1 MRPFTMIFGI
11 ITVLLMSAFIPNNA
25 PITYNDTLTENE
37 KAGLVKMREEEKLAF
52 EVYTF
57 LDAKWD
63 HQVFKNIK
71 QSEARHGELVKGLI
85 DQFGIKDPYI
95 AANGQ
100 YANAEM
106 QKLYQ
111 ELTTK
116 GSQSLKDAFIVGA
129 IIEDMDIADLDILMA
144 ATTNKD
150 LLGVYDN
157 LNRGSRNHIRAF
169 SRQLGNMDV
178 VYTPTY
184 IHKDRYTAI
193 INGDHEEGTNCQSNN
208 SNCKS
213 KGNKACGSNSGKA
226 CAGNGNNKS
235 CGDNKGNCKSGKGN
249 KKGCCSK

>member
-1 MRPFTMIFGI
+1 MRPFTMIIGI
-11 ITVLLMSAFIPNNA
+11 FTILMMSAFIPNNA
-25 PITYNDTLTENE
+25 PVTKNDTLSEND

-57 LDAKWD
+57 LDEKWN

-71 QSEARHGELVKGLI
+71 QSEARHGDLVKGLL
-85 DQFGIKDPYI
+85 DQFDIKDPYK
-95 AANGQ
+95 AVTGQ

-116 GSQSLKDAFIVGA
+116 GSQSLKDAFTVGA

-150 LLGVYDN
+150 LLGVYEN
-157 LNRGSRNHIRAF
+157 LNRGSRNHMRAF

-178 VYTPTY
+178 IYTPKY
-184 IHKDRYTAI
+184 INKDRYTAI
-193 INGDHEEGTNCQSNN
+193 VNGDHEEGNNCQSNN

-213 KGNKACGSNSGKA
+213 KGNKACGSNGGKA
-226 CAGNGNNKS
+226 CAGSGGNKS
-235 CGDNKGNCKSGKGN
+235 CGDNKSTCKSGKGN
-249 KKGCCSK
+249 KKGCCK